1 MMFSSAGLESK
12 VLNCSKDNEF
22 TENLKVTNSD
32 CACNG
37 FMTLISIE
45 GNIAV
50 GKTTVLD
57 IIDNIMK
64 ERRTSTSSEGKEI
77 VQTIREPIDE
87 WTLPRAVDGGK
98 SRIQLVYEDPKTHTA
113 SFQKGV
119 LDDLPKAIKKGS
131 NCAMGNTILT
141 ERSVG
146 CSLHVF
152 GTLHHEYGNIS
163 SKDYFD
169 LSHYFYNGEAHK
181 YMPNAVVYLRS
192 TPELCYERILHRGRS
207 GEEGITLKYLQD
219 LNKVHEEWIDCYS
232 ANDESVDEIS
242 CKKVCRQ
249 KWVKPLILDVSAEEY
264 NSSEKV
270 AYAILQFAL
279 ACNNEKSSN

>member
-1 MMFSSAGLESK
+1 VSKIHSWWFVNFPMMFSSAGLESK

-98 SRIQLVYEDPKTHTA
+98 SRLQLVYEDPKTHTA

-119 LDDLPKAIKKGS
+119 LDDLPNAIKKVG
-131 NCAMGNTILT
+131 LT
-141 ERSVG
+141 FQ
-146 CSLHVF
+146 SLEEVKD
-152 GTLHHEYGNIS
+152 
-163 SKDYFD
+163 SKDYK
-169 LSHYFYNGEAHK
+169 SH
-181 YMPNAVVYLRS
+181 P
-192 TPELCYERILHRGRS
+192 
-207 GEEGITLKYLQD
+207 
-219 LNKVHEEWIDCYS
+219 
-232 ANDESVDEIS
+232 
-242 CKKVCRQ
+242 
-249 KWVKPLILDVSAEEY
+249 
-264 NSSEKV
+264 
-270 AYAILQFAL
+270 
-279 ACNNEKSSN
+279 